1 MIWEY
6 SVAVRAPTDPPK
18 CEAHFPK
25 LPKRKTAKGPS
36 KSKSSKEPKSKVKNK
51 TPPSGLSSAEKQLWR
66 DRHPFECTCPT
77 AELPRFYP
85 CKSSSFDFDKLDEQ
99 DRKDPRSDKMPLSI
113 VYKTSKY
120 PGILFACKRTREESL
135 AFFYNVNRFL
145 FPGSHSRYQD
155 REVMQWLLARRK
167 HLKNFYHIEW
177 FAPTDEIGLRSYA
190 VIIMLVE
197 LGILRSAVVRRS
209 RLLIDRTPMAPNGA
223 NHGYPGIMA
232 SFRSRPHGSTYEPAM
247 PTVSD
252 EFVDD
257 CHILCGLRL
266 AVRERIQQ
274 KRIYITAVLYKEV
287 EELEE
292 MMSAVAGKFWRGCSS
307 DWCDSPCRVCS
318 LKGRRVVGE
327 PVLRDI
333 PGREKDKV
341 PGKSQTSAEDQGL
354 PTL

>member
-177 FAPTDEIGLRSYA
+177 FAPTDEIGLR
-190 VIIMLVE
+190 
-197 LGILRSAVVRRS
+197 
-209 RLLIDRTPMAPNGA
+209 
-223 NHGYPGIMA
+223 
-232 SFRSRPHGSTYEPAM
+232 
-247 PTVSD
+247 
-252 EFVDD
+252 
-257 CHILCGLRL
+257 
-266 AVRERIQQ
+266 
-274 KRIYITAVLYKEV
+274 
-287 EELEE
+287 
-292 MMSAVAGKFWRGCSS
+292 
-307 DWCDSPCRVCS
+307 
-318 LKGRRVVGE
+318 
-327 PVLRDI
+327 
-333 PGREKDKV
+333 
-341 PGKSQTSAEDQGL
+341 
-354 PTL
+354 